1 MAAAQTSHSAYGY
14 YSNAGLRYPVNTSF
28 VAANPSPV
36 FIQAP
41 SEKGA
46 AGFAIDFLM
55 GAVSAAVSKSAAA
68 PIERAKLLI
77 QNQDEMI
84 KSGQLSDPYKGIGDC
99 FGRTIKDEGFVSLW
113 RGNTMRI
120 QYLPA
125 TSTNRLTAK
134 ARSLTFSELGQLLRR
149 LVDPEPDLG
158 RPLVELRLD
167 RHRRSRRLRFGT
179 AVTAAARRVGERLL
193 EPLGHVLELEHPVPA
208 SALSKYL
215 DKPVRKNIPK
225 SGRIGPSA
233 EK

>member
-1 MAAAQTSHSAYGY
+1 MWTKLRTNGTQRLHCPKAWKSEIDEEAVSDSEHKILKLISGKNMISDTLEAMMADQHQHPTVIQKVAR
-14 YSNAGLRYPVNTSF
+14 LRYPVNTSF

-68 PIERAKLLI
+68 PIERVKLLI

-113 RGNTMRI
+113 RGNTVN
-120 QYLPA
+120 
-125 TSTNRLTAK
+125 NRGLVVMGY
-134 ARSLTFSELGQLLRR
+134 RFVMVGHRCEVGQ
-149 LVDPEPDLG
+149 
-158 RPLVELRLD
+158 
-167 RHRRSRRLRFGT
+167 
-179 AVTAAARRVGERLL
+179 
-193 EPLGHVLELEHPVPA
+193 
-208 SALSKYL
+208 
-215 DKPVRKNIPK
+215 
-225 SGRIGPSA
+225 
-233 EK
+233 